1 MLAWTSL
8 ICAIYIGVECFIA
21 FYKMDR
27 GDRFCRFAKYVAA
40 LVSSAIVIYYSL
52 HAPQKITIE
61 VLVFLITIYLFIWP
75 VMLYRFRGNYRNRIG
90 DK

>member
-8 ICAIYIGVECFIA
+8 ICAVYIGVECFIA

-27 GDRFCRFAKYVAA
+27 GDKFCRLAKYLAA
-40 LVSSAIVIYYSL
+40 LISSVIVIYYCL
-52 HAPQKITIE
+52 RCPQKITLE
-61 VLVFLITIYLFIWP
+61 VFVFLITIFLFIWP

-90 DK
+90 D